1 MLFKIP
7 LEEQEAFCVVA
18 RLSVSTPVNV
28 VGFVTPVQE
37 SGQLYL
43 KHTLKLIAPVL
54 VQEDKL
60 LIVMVSCEPTFDKL
74 IQAGKL
80 AAQLAS

>member
-1 MLFKIP
+1 MP
-7 LEEQEAFCVVA
+7 LELQLAFCVVA

-43 KHTLKLIAPVL
+43 KHILKLMAPVL

-60 LIVMVSCEPTFDKL
+60 LMVMVTCEPLLETT
-74 IQAGKL
+74 IHPGRL
-80 AAQLAS
+80 AVQLAS